1 MKVSHR
7 YNQNFALIKVVMV
20 DDGVGKFRD
29 QAASDTF
36 TQLLIGARKFNDAR
50 HRSKHFS
57 SKALTQARQFR
68 FIEGN
73 RIIKLSLG

>member
-29 QAASDTF
+29 QAASVTF
-36 TQLLIGARKFNDAR
+36 TQLLI
-50 HRSKHFS
+50 
-57 SKALTQARQFR
+57 
-68 FIEGN
+68 IEGN
-73 RIIKLSLG
+73 CIIKLSLG